1 MAPTKLALSAVAAA
15 IVAAGLYVAIAPS
28 CAPVAPVVPV
38 QQDTPREDTASDTHQ
53 RVTISGQTFNLELAL
68 TDAARFQGL
77 SDRRSIPEDGG
88 MLFVHPSARVLRF
101 VMRRCY
107 VPIDIIYLDERGEIV
122 AMHAMEVIEPIG
134 SDEWYRPTRSY
145 SSNKYAMFAI
155 ELRGGTLP
163 SLGLSVGDVIDL
175 PLEDLK
181 ARAR

>member
-1 MAPTKLALSAVAAA
+1 MAPAKLGLSALAAV

-28 CAPVAPVVPV
+28 CAPVAPAIPV
-38 QQDTPREDTASDTHQ
+38 QQDPPNDTASDTHQ
-53 RVTISGQTFNLELAL
+53 AVTISGQTFSLELAL

-88 MLFVHPSARVLRF
+88 MLFVHPNARVLRF

-107 VPIDIIYLDERGEIV
+107 VPIDIIYLDEQGTIV
-122 AMHAMEVIEPIG
+122 AMHAMQVIEPVG
-134 SDEWYRPTRSY
+134 GEEWFNPTRSY

-155 ELRGGTLP
+155 ELKGGTLE
-163 SLGLSVGDVIDL
+163 SLGLSVGDVVDL

-181 ARAR
+181 VRAR